1 MGYTPLNGYSVT
13 ECYARLQICYVMA
26 CRGVHTRYKLPAC
39 GAKKYKNM
47 QVYTLWVMTILRFRP
62 EYHRYTIPIN
72 VGEFPNC
79 KSRI

>member
-1 MGYTPLNGYSVT
+1 
-13 ECYARLQICYVMA
+13 
-26 CRGVHTRYKLPAC
+26 
-39 GAKKYKNM
+39 M

-79 KSRI
+79 KQDMIWSGDHDYEDADGRKYVASNHHCNDCGTIIEYGQPLDLDTNE